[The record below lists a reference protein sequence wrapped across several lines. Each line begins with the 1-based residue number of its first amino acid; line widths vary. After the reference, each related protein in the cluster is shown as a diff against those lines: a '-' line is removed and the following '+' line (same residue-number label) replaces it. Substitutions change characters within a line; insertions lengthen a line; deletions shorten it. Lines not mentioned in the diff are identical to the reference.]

1 MNGPKSISLSGEL
14 TTGSYCSNSDSDSS
28 HQSSGGGGTRRVQG
42 NQTGMDERQSVDQSS
57 VRGSS
62 QSSSCESEA
71 SSNEAEV
78 LFPFVCQSRF
88 VNEFEELSA
97 IGKGGFGQ
105 VTLAEKRLDERR
117 YAIKRVGLNLMNQ
130 TSKTLQKFL
139 REVKILALLDHP
151 NIVRYYQAWL
161 EKVEESTNGT
171 SVASSVV
178 SDTSSVDGLAAGA
191 NYSTNNLLAPISE
204 LEFPGD
210 QRDLES
216 FYSDGSVISD
226 NADDGGFVWERETS
240 SMEGEDGWKEEDLVV
255 QNKPRISHLPPL
267 CVFVLRTGCSW

>member
-1 MNGPKSISLSGEL
+1 MSGPKSRSSFGEL

-28 HQSSGGGGTRRVQG
+28 HQSSGGGGTRCVRG
-42 NQTGMDERQSVDQSS
+42 NQTGMDEKLSVDQSS
-57 VRGSS
+57 VRGLS

-78 LFPFVCQSRF
+78 LFPFVFQSRF

-97 IGKGGFGQ
+97 IGKGDFGQ
-105 VTLAEKRLDERR
+105 VALAENRLDGRR
-117 YAIKRVGLNLMNQ
+117 YAIKRVGLNLKNQ

-161 EKVEESTNGT
+161 EKVGESTNGT

-178 SDTSSVDGLAAGA
+178 SDTSSVGGLAAAA
-191 NYSTNNLLAPISE
+191 NYSTNNLLVPISE
-204 LEFPGD
+204 LEFPVD
-210 QRDLES
+210 QRDL
-216 FYSDGSVISD
+216 
-226 NADDGGFVWERETS
+226 
-240 SMEGEDGWKEEDLVV
+240 
-255 QNKPRISHLPPL
+255 
-267 CVFVLRTGCSW
+267 